1 MSLLLE
7 FIRWLD
13 RLHTA
18 CSSKRVHITYAP
30 SDYRMLLKPF
40 AVVACPISLPIPIST
55 HSFRMASGRTKQD
68 KEKNKTEKKSTDN
81 DVDDATCH
89 NAIWLSDSAISQPP
103 SLLRHL
109 IDIAH
114 RSFGIEKNNNNNHT
128 RHSHPVLYFSIYYY

>member
-1 MSLLLE
+1 
-7 FIRWLD
+7 
-13 RLHTA
+13 
-18 CSSKRVHITYAP
+18 
-30 SDYRMLLKPF
+30 
-40 AVVACPISLPIPIST
+40 
-55 HSFRMASGRTKQD
+55 MASGRTKQD

-114 RSFGIEKNNNNNHT
+114 RSFGIEKNNNHT